1 MRLKKFKTEVFAGIS
16 DQNISFND
24 GLNVILGPNEAGKST
39 IIHAIF
45 STLFKDP
52 KIRLNRKEDINF
64 HERFM
69 PYPEGDYVHG
79 CLQMEIADNEYKIE
93 KRWSRENPRAYLE
106 LPDGQRIENI
116 NKINAY
122 QKEILLYGKS
132 TYNNIVFTKQNEIKN
147 TIKRIAGSKEVT
159 STVFNFLRR
168 AVMELDGVSLEKLNS
183 KIDEELNNLLKKWDF
198 AENRPVNPDR
208 DVNYPYQ
215 QGYGSIYEAYIN
227 KEKARIKMEKTKEIE
242 KKFEQVSSEVKDLQ
256 DKKQKL
262 DQEIEELAELEDDI
276 FRRGQLQPEI
286 SSIKDKIENLKEVN
300 KKWPVLENN
309 FNQDKKELNKY
320 REKLQNLKQEKS
332 KARKLKKRNVIKNKI
347 KKVEEIK
354 VSMEK
359 LNQEKT
365 KLGEVSRKDVK
376 ELTELKSKISSTE
389 ASLKAARLSG
399 KINFS
404 SSDEITITRGINKK
418 EIINTDQRF
427 KAEGYIRIESENIDI
442 EITSEEID
450 FEKLK
455 TEYNQAHQK
464 FESLLEKLDVK
475 NVEQARMRLNKI
487 NEINNEIRNKKKRIE
502 EVLEGKPYNQI
513 KDELNNYNIDQEK
526 VREVEEIEREMEK
539 LKEEKID
546 ELKVNIKTA
555 SEKLKNW
562 KNKFENHDKLFD
574 KLIELRSDLKEKSE
588 ILNELAEVPD
598 DFNSPSEFKTHL
610 SQLRKKKQK
619 LDNMLSNRK
628 TEMWEIKNKLP
639 DNSYEELRTIY
650 QEEKNKFKKLISKA
664 EKILKIKQIFQNK
677 LDEIDQNS
685 FKPLVDSFNKYLSIL
700 TGEKYQ
706 VGEFDE
712 NFAIKVEDQSHKKIP
727 ADINLLSYGT
737 YDGVALALRFALLD
751 NLFDNR
757 PGFIILDD
765 CLVNL
770 DPDRTKKAIELI
782 NKFRE
787 KYQIIFTTCNPV
799 TAEKLGGNI
808 ISL

>member
-276 FRRGQLQPEI
+276 FQRGQLQPEI

-455 TEYNQAHQK
+455 TEFNQAHQK

>member
-475 NVEQARMRLNKI
+475 NVEQARMKLNKI